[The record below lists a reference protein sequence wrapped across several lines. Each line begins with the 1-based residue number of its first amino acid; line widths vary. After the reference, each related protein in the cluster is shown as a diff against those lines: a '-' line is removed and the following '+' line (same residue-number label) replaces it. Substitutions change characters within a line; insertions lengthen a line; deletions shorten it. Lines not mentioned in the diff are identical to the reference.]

1 MAVLGIHPGDSV
13 SLRAGVNLCLNRSD
27 SSHVTLTLHHAGREL
42 LLSPATLRAADD
54 ITDAADLTSGWT
66 PATANPDIMWI
77 SGNFV
82 EADNPN
88 SNRQFWTAADL
99 ELAEYSIKF
108 SPLNIAHRYRHPVGF
123 FADTRTVKLERAAEG
138 GSLKIQALA
147 GMWAHIFPEQAALV
161 TAADA
166 AGELFYSMECTGS
179 HLICAGDSGC
189 GQKFKYQDSASH
201 CEHLTNRTSVRHI
214 VNPTF
219 RGGALIIPP
228 VKPGW
233 QNATA
238 TVLSAEALREAARW
252 VDVNADGLADAASHM
267 SAREW
272 ETVMAMTIQTS
283 VQSSGR

>member
-1 MAVLGIHPGDSV
+1 M
-13 SLRAGVNLCLNRSD
+13 
-27 SSHVTLTLHHAGREL
+27 TLILHHAGREL

-54 ITDAADLTSGWT
+54 TTDAADLTSGWT
-66 PATANPDIMWI
+66 PGTSNPDILWI

-99 ELAEYSIKF
+99 ELAEYTIKF
-108 SPLNIAHRYRHPVGF
+108 APLNLAHRYRHPVGF
-123 FADTRTVKLERAAEG
+123 FAETRKVSLARQPQVPVGTTSTANFTVQPQ
-138 GSLKIQALA
+138 GSMKIQALA

-166 AGELFYSMECTGS
+166 AGELFYSMECTGT
-179 HLICAGDSGC
+179 HLVCAGDSGC
-189 GQKFKYQDSASH
+189 GQKFAYQDAASH

-233 QNATA
+233 KNANA
-238 TVLSAEALREAARW
+238 TVLSAAAMREAARW

-272 ETVMAMTIQTS
+272 ETVMAMTIQTA